1 MTAQQIYQEILAYM
15 GASNLANWYV
25 GITNDVEDRL
35 FGYHNVHRTNGAQY
49 HAPALDV
56 SHSRAVESALLN
68 AGFDGG
74 TGGGGDGDSAT
85 YVYVYRKDYGTVR

>member
-1 MTAQQIYQEILAYM
+1 
-15 GASNLANWYV
+15 
-25 GITNDVEDRL
+25 
-35 FGYHNVHRTNGAQY
+35 
-49 HAPALDV
+49 
-56 SHSRAVESALLN
+56 VESALLN

>member
-35 FGYHNVHRTNGAQY
+35 FGYHNVHRTNGA
-49 HAPALDV
+49 
-56 SHSRAVESALLN
+56 
-68 AGFDGG
+68 
-74 TGGGGDGDSAT
+74 
-85 YVYVYRKDYGTVR
+85 